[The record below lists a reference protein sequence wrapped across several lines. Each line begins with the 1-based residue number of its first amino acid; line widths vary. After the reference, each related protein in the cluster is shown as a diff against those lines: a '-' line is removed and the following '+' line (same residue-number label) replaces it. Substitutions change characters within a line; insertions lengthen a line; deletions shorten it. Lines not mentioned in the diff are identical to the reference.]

1 MTVLSVR
8 LDEDL
13 EEQLLLIMKKKKLQ
27 DKSALIRQMLAKSME
42 KEIIDLLCIE
52 VQEKK
57 ISAWK
62 AANLAKISLSQ
73 MLHELAQREIYTID
87 EKALLEDIQFARD
100 QSESN
105 S

>member
-13 EEQLLLIMKKKKLQ
+13 EEQLSLIMKKKKLQ
-27 DKSALIRQMLAKSME
+27 DKSALIRQMLARSME
-42 KEIIDLLCIE
+42 KEIIDLLCDE
-52 VQEKK
+52 VQMKK

-62 AANLAKISLSQ
+62 AAEIAKISLSQ
-73 MLHELAQREIYTID
+73 FLHELAQREIYTTD
-87 EKALLEDIQFARD
+87 EKNLLEDIQFVRN
-100 QSESN
+100 QSESD